1 MKGKYKVGINEMR
14 KRRYEK
20 SKRRHGV
27 EIWNVFGK

>member
-14 KRRYEK
+14 KTRYEK